1 MMSENFCLKSYL
13 SFLKR
18 PIIIGMVLLLCACSG
33 GGGDEGTAPSST
45 DASTYKLTVAK
56 SGTGSGTVSA
66 DNGNQIWC
74 GDKCAYSYPK
84 GTQVR
89 LYAAPSDDSAFS
101 GWSGG
106 CSGSGDCVVAMN
118 SDVNAAAVFTLKPV
132 ITWYKDADKDKYSD
146 GTTKNSPTRPGDI
159 YFQASELTAISGDC
173 NDNNAGIHPGAAEIC
188 GNGIDEDCN
197 GSDLKCIPDAPSNLK
212 ASAGDAQVALSWN
225 PVTGADSYLVSYK
238 TPSSSWIQAEETS
251 TASETIGGLTN
262 GITYSFAVQAKNS
275 SGTSGYSA
283 EVSVSLVRY
292 TLTVSKT
299 GYGTGTVK
307 SIGSEDISC
316 GDNCSY
322 SYPKGTQVTL
332 SAKPDDYYRSTF
344 AGWFGG
350 SCKGIGE
357 CVITMND
364 NQSVQAYFSSNEKVG
379 ICPGPGMF
387 NDGSIEIV
395 SIDPPPGTVLTRGST
410 VTFSGRVSYT
420 TTFNPT
426 IGLLYVG
433 LSNLGTNYQTG
444 SFYLTDNKVEIE
456 TVWVVFQNTS
466 ETPNPDGTVNYGGTI
481 DFRGDIV
488 IERQDG
494 ISTLDSFEVFAQLL
508 PIAPTGY
515 LCTTMNDISA
525 QYPVR

>member
-1 MMSENFCLKSYL
+1 MMSENFYLKFNYL
-13 SFLKR
+13 KPFSILSVFKR
-18 PIIIGMVLLLCACSG
+18 PIIFVMLLLLCACSG
-33 GGGDEGTAPSST
+33 GGGDEGTAPS
-45 DASTYKLTVAK
+45 DVSTYKLTVAK
-56 SGTGSGTVSA
+56 SGTGSGIASA
-66 DNGNQIWC
+66 DNVNEIRC

-89 LYAAPSDDSAFS
+89 LYTTPSDDSTFS

-106 CSGSGDCVVAMN
+106 GCSAGDCIVTMN
-118 SDVNAAAVFTLKPV
+118 SDVNVVAAFNLKSI

-146 GTTKNSPTRPGDI
+146 GTTKNSPTRPGDD

-173 NDNNAGIHPGAAEIC
+173 NDNNAGVHPGATEIC

-197 GSDLKCIPDAPSNLK
+197 GSDLKCIPDAPANLK
-212 ASAGDAQVALSWN
+212 AAAGDAQVTVSWN

-238 TPSSSWIQAEETS
+238 TSSSSWMPAGETN

-262 GITYSFAVQAKNS
+262 GITYSFVVQAKNAA
-275 SGTSGYSA
+275 GTSGYSA
-283 EVSVSLVRY
+283 EASVSLVRY
-292 TLTVSKT
+292 TLTVSKI

-332 SAKPDDYYRSTF
+332 SAKVDDYYHSTF

-350 SCKGIGE
+350 GCGGIGD

-364 NQSVQAYFSSNEKVG
+364 NQSVQAYFSPNQKVG

-387 NDGSIEIV
+387 NNGSIQIV

-410 VTFSGRVSYT
+410 VTFSGKVSYT
-420 TTFNPT
+420 TTLNPK

-433 LSNLGTNYQTG
+433 LLNLA
-444 SFYLTDNKVEIE
+444 DKMVEIE
-456 TVWVVFQNTS
+456 TVWVVFQHTS
-466 ETPNPDGTVNYGGTI
+466 ETPNPNGTVNHNGTI

-494 ISTLDSFEVFAQLL
+494 ISTLDSVEVFARLL

-515 LCTTMNDISA
+515 LCSTMTDTSA
-525 QYPVR
+525 EYPVK